1 MFDLDATRKWITAVL
16 KTPDAAA
23 RDYAA
28 TGAPFMQ
35 SLMQLTVPGYVVAF
49 VVGSVLGGLLGSGFA
64 MGFGGA
70 TLFLMVFVMSIAW
83 TFVIAFV
90 FDFFAGTF
98 GGVKNFDSA
107 YGMVALAVIPACLGT
122 ALSGIAWIG
131 PLVSLLASI
140 WSIVLTWQ
148 FVPVFLKVPEENRGK
163 HFGVSIVVLLVIGG
177 ILFAVYTMLFVTAAL
192 TTGITGAVDDET
204 GSVIEDALDGAGQ
217 SGVFSGAERI
227 GKLVEQAQQDTW
239 DPPADGELTEEQVET
254 YIRNMEKTKALE
266 DRLGSKIK
274 SLEKKEGEEPDLG
287 DVFGSIGDIARIGT
301 AETEVVKTAGG
312 NWAEH
317 LWVKSAIET
326 ARVQQDLDDAVK
338 HNYALYLEYQ
348 EEIDALD

>member
-1 MFDLDATRKWITAVL
+1 MFDLDATLKWITAVL

-23 RDYAA
+23 REYAA
-28 TGAPFMQ
+28 AGAPFMQ
-35 SLMQLTVPGYVVAF
+35 SLMQLTLPGYLVAF
-49 VVGSVLGGLLGSGFA
+49 VVGSILGGVLGAGFT
-64 MGFGGA
+64 MGFGGVS
-70 TLFLMVFVMSIAW
+70 LFLMMFVMSIVW

-90 FDFFAGTF
+90 FDFLAGTF

-107 YGMVALAVIPACLGT
+107 YAMVALAVIPACLGT

-140 WSIVLTWQ
+140 YSIVLTWQ

-163 HFGVSIVVLLVIGG
+163 HFGVSIAVLLVVGG
-177 ILFAVYTMLFVTAAL
+177 ILFAIYSTVFVAAAI
-192 TTGITGAVDDET
+192 TSGITGAVNEET
-204 GSVIEDALDGAGQ
+204 ESVIGEALDGEGR

-227 GKLVEQAQQDTW
+227 GQLVGEAQQDTW
-239 DPPADGELTEEQVET
+239 DPPADGQLTEEQVET
-254 YIRNMEKTKALE
+254 YIRTMEKTRALV
-266 DRLGSKIK
+266 DRLGSKIEE
-274 SLEKKEGEEPDLG
+274 LENKEGEQADLG

-301 AETEVVKTAGG
+301 AETEVVKTSGG

-326 ARVQQDLDDAVK
+326 ARVQQDLDDAVR
-338 HNYALYLEYQ
+338 HNYELYLEYQ
-348 EEIDALD
+348 ERIDALD

>member
-1 MFDLDATRKWITAVL
+1 MFDLDATLKWITAVL

-35 SLMQLTVPGYVVAF
+35 SLMQLTLPGYVVAF
-49 VVGSVLGGLLGSGFA
+49 VIGSILSGVLGAGFA
-64 MGFGGA
+64 MGFGGM
-70 TLFLMVFVMSIAW
+70 TLFLMMFVMSIVW

-90 FDFFAGTF
+90 FDFLAGTF

-140 WSIVLTWQ
+140 YSIVLTWQ

-163 HFGVSIVVLLVIGG
+163 HFGISIAVLLVIGG
-177 ILFAVYTMLFVTAAL
+177 ILFAIYSTLFVAAAI
-192 TTGITGAVDDET
+192 TTGMTGAVDEET
-204 GSVIEDALDGAGQ
+204 ESVIEDALDGEGP

-227 GKLVEQAQQDTW
+227 GKLVEEAQQDTW

-254 YIRNMEKTKALE
+254 YIRTMEKTKALV
-266 DRLGSKIK
+266 DRLGSKIEN
-274 SLEKKEGEEPDLG
+274 LEKKEGEEPDLG
-287 DVFGSIGDIARIGT
+287 DVFGSIGDMARMGT
-301 AETEVVKTAGG
+301 AETEVVKTSGG

-326 ARVQQDLDDAVK
+326 ARVQQDLNDAVK
-338 HNYALYLEYQ
+338 HNYELYLEYQ
-348 EEIDALD
+348 DRIDALD